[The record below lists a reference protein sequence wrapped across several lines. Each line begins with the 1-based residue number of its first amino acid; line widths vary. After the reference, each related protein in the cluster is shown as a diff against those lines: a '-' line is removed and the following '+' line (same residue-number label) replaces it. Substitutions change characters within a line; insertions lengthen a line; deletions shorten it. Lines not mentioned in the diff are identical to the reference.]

1 MKYQAVIYTNVYED
15 NYNLGE
21 LDEVN
26 YWTETVTGNSPKDLL
41 ENIKNSFI
49 DEDAI
54 LYLNQDNINE
64 YKDSNEYWTS
74 YQVNENNE
82 IPSATEI
89 KDWKAGKIKLY
100 VANVHILVSKVTNNK
115 ALLPKIKVVQ

>member
-1 MKYQAVIYTNVYED
+1 MKYQAVICTNVYED

-26 YWTETVTGNSPKDLL
+26 YWTETVTGNSPKELL

-54 LYLNQDNINE
+54 LYMNQYNL
-64 YKDSNEYWTS
+64 S
-74 YQVNENNE
+74 YMLQMY
-82 IPSATEI
+82 IF
-89 KDWKAGKIKLY
+89 
-100 VANVHILVSKVTNNK
+100 
-115 ALLPKIKVVQ
+115 Q

>member
-1 MKYQAVIYTNVYED
+1 MKYQAVICTNVYED

-26 YWTETVTGNSPKDLL
+26 YWTETVTGNSPKELL

-54 LYLNQDNINE
+54 LYMNQYNL
-64 YKDSNEYWTS
+64 S
-74 YQVNENNE
+74 YMLQMY
-82 IPSATEI
+82 IF
-89 KDWKAGKIKLY
+89 
-100 VANVHILVSKVTNNK
+100 
-115 ALLPKIKVVQ
+115 